1 MDSEPMKSIIA
12 SVLTVLAAAFTC
24 GQGLFGNDTQAFVLM
39 PAQAIASAST
49 LNIDIAPFGRHIL
62 YQQVTVG
69 TPESLFANPKDAT
82 GKWFVYDRIA
92 KASKQ
97 INLPQKPSA
106 LSLLADDQ
114 NIYFETHDPEPV
126 KGFLNLS
133 NGLITTINTKDAE
146 MIYWGASEYAKC
158 LIGIAGDT
166 LVAFFPN
173 GTVKTATLDPKLR
186 IMWLMAG
193 DANSL
198 IFMARP
204 ADKSR
209 RQIKANLNRAN
220 FTMTYGEF
228 KDGEMD
234 NFRSMSNQ
242 KRPMFQASPSGEMD
256 YVSIF
261 EEKHVPS
268 ATISGI
274 GATAKPQ
281 KKEESKSLVPTST
294 RLGPVGGE
302 VIFSLRN
309 DFVVY
314 QDAGALL
321 IREIKPIDRLLAEK
335 LSFDD
340 LKKKLLNK
348 AKQCGLGFIIYGSD
362 NDDILPGAEG
372 WENKLMPYMK
382 DRNMMRDFNY
392 SFRGGDVSKVVDPA
406 NTELGFV
413 VGPGGRAVVYVD
425 GHAKWVPN
433 P

>member
-1 MDSEPMKSIIA
+1 M
-12 SVLTVLAAAFTC
+12 
-24 GQGLFGNDTQAFVLM
+24 
-39 PAQAIASAST
+39 
-49 LNIDIAPFGRHIL
+49 
-62 YQQVTVG
+62 
-69 TPESLFANPKDAT
+69 
-82 GKWFVYDRIA
+82 
-92 KASKQ
+92 
-97 INLPQKPSA
+97 
-106 LSLLADDQ
+106 
-114 NIYFETHDPEPV
+114 
-126 KGFLNLS
+126 
-133 NGLITTINTKDAE
+133 
-146 MIYWGASEYAKC
+146 
-158 LIGIAGDT
+158 
-166 LVAFFPN
+166 VAFFPN

-193 DANSL
+193 DVNSL

-321 IREIKPIDRLLAEK
+321 IREIKPIDR
-335 LSFDD
+335 
-340 LKKKLLNK
+340 
-348 AKQCGLGFIIYGSD
+348 
-362 NDDILPGAEG
+362 
-372 WENKLMPYMK
+372 
-382 DRNMMRDFNY
+382 
-392 SFRGGDVSKVVDPA
+392 
-406 NTELGFV
+406 
-413 VGPGGRAVVYVD
+413 
-425 GHAKWVPN
+425 
-433 P
+433 